1 MGAYE
6 VLAGARGLRS
16 AVVSSSSL
24 GDTGAVMCSSRS
36 CRLAFIVPLALA
48 ACPPSGMATSEE
60 SSASETAPQTTEAP
74 GSTTLPCEIGMLG
87 CPCTGG
93 GACDPGLMCTAE
105 KICGS
110 GQDVTTGSDT
120 TVVPMTDGT
129 TTGSEEGDTTVGSTG
144 PVGPEC
150 TPTGDQLESGECL
163 ALDPNRPFC
172 EVDTCVGCG
181 GLQADTCTDA
191 SDGSR
196 PICLPDGR
204 CVQCDTSDA
213 LNQGQC
219 EADKPHCNLETNTC
233 EGCFEHSECPE
244 TACEIA
250 ARKCFP
256 TDLIIYVRQG
266 PTPGSP
272 CSATPGMGGT
282 MDVPYCDFETATL
295 GAQINGF
302 FTGYTFH
309 LMGNDD
315 AEGDPGAVVITGG
328 GAPVSYAFTHDFGGL
343 LDKHTRFKG
352 PGPLILVPKN
362 VTLYLRGWGIIID
375 KPQADTARGIDCQ
388 EGGSVWLDDSRVLY
402 AKGSGIR
409 GNNCDIHL
417 RRTSISFGFTEAI
430 DMTGGSLYAVNSFIT
445 GNNNILGKGGGGLH
459 LRDGATVDMVYSTIA
474 DNSNEPSQLP
484 GQYGDSI
491 QCGNEMVSV
500 KIRNSIIVRRPKNNN
515 PSVSV
520 GCPEDQVMV
529 DRSTVDG
536 EFAGNN
542 SQFAAEDLLA
552 ALIPASLTGV
562 YRVASE
568 PAGLEFFATIAR
580 WQSGDPRG
588 DVDLE
593 LRNTVP
599 NGEDYAGG
607 DVFPSNP

>member
-6 VLAGARGLRS
+6 VGARVGVRRS

-24 GDTGAVMCSSRS
+24 GDTGAVMCPSWS

-48 ACPPSGMATSEE
+48 ACPPSEMATNEE
-60 SSASETAPQTTEAP
+60 SGPSETAPQTTEVP
-74 GSTTLPCEIGMLG
+74 GSTTFDCEIGMLG

-93 GACDPGLMCTAE
+93 GACDPGLTCTAQ
-105 KICGS
+105 KICES
-110 GQDVTTGSDT
+110 GQDVTTGSET

-129 TTGSEEGDTTVGSTG
+129 STSAEEGDTSTGSTG

-163 ALDPNRPFC
+163 AIDLNRPFC
-172 EVDTCVGCG
+172 EVDTCVGCQA
-181 GLQADTCTDA
+181 LQADTCTDA

-196 PICLPDGR
+196 PICLPEGR

-213 LNQGQC
+213 LNQAQC
-219 EADKPHCNLETNTC
+219 EPGKPHCNLETNTC

-256 TDLIIYVRQG
+256 SNLIIYVRQG
-266 PTPGSP
+266 PTPGLP
-272 CSATPGMGGT
+272 CTTTLGMGGN

-295 GAQINGF
+295 SVQENGF

-309 LMGNDD
+309 LLGNDA
-315 AEGDPGAVVITGG
+315 AEGDPGAVVITGS
-328 GAPVSYAFTHDFGGL
+328 PVPVAYAFTHDPGAP

-352 PGPLILVPKN
+352 PGPLILVPDN
-362 VTLYLRGWGIIID
+362 VTLYLRDWGIIID
-375 KPQADTARGIDCQ
+375 KPQGDISRGIDCQ
-388 EGGSVWLDDSRVLY
+388 DGGSVWLDDSHVLY
-402 AKGSGIR
+402 AKGPGIR

-417 RRTSISFGFTEAI
+417 RRSSVSFGFTEAI
-430 DMTGGSLYAVNSFIT
+430 DMTGGSLHAVNSFIT
-445 GNNNILGKGGGGLH
+445 GNNNITGKGGGGLH

-491 QCGNEMVSV
+491 QCDNEMVSV
-500 KIRNSIIVRRPKNNN
+500 KIRNSIIVRTPKNNN
-515 PSVSV
+515 PSVSDS
-520 GCPEDQVMV
+520 CPPDQIIV

-542 SQFAAEDLLA
+542 VQFAAEDLLA
-552 ALIPASLTGV
+552 ALTPANLSGV

-568 PAGLEFFATIAR
+568 AAGEKYFATIAR
-580 WQSGDPRG
+580 WQSGDPQG

-593 LRNTVP
+593 LRNTIP
-599 NGEDYAGG
+599 NGMDYAGG
-607 DVFPSNP
+607 DVFPAP